1 MVDGWVRVFIDWA
14 IFLSCQNSLSSEMH
28 QPRPAINVGILLAIV
43 VFVVGGYGIA
53 AVPPSRPRTHQSEAR
68 QCSIALWLFRCEAPF
83 AVSLAQVV
91 ASDCL
96 GFEPIDRCGSV
107 DAWAGAGERLRALPP
122 NGLTALQ
129 AGYLHGGGAGLD
141 GVDQHCHTLV
151 GCNLRQK
158 QLKQVEHLSK
168 RCRNWTPAWQ
178 KEMGSIMESGFS
190 RAAECFKVGKH
201 EFWRCNSSRL
211 SLFASLLHVALH
223 LKT

>member
-1 MVDGWVRVFIDWA
+1 MDGCA
-14 IFLSCQNSLSSEMH
+14 YPSTGHFLSCQNSLSAEMH

-129 AGYLHGGGAGLD
+129 AGYLHGGGQASMVSTSTATRWWAATSG
-141 GVDQHCHTLV
+141 
-151 GCNLRQK
+151 
-158 QLKQVEHLSK
+158 
-168 RCRNWTPAWQ
+168 RN
-178 KEMGSIMESGFS
+178 S
-190 RAAECFKVGKH
+190 
-201 EFWRCNSSRL
+201 
-211 SLFASLLHVALH
+211 
-223 LKT
+223 